1 MIKTLSI
8 QTYSLRDV
16 VSTREE
22 TKSTLKALKDYG
34 YSGMQICDLNL
45 HYGEA
50 EFAQDAKMPD
60 LK

>member
-22 TKSTLKALKDYG
+22 TKATLKALKDYR

-50 EFAQDAKMPD
+50 EFAQDAK
-60 LK
+60 KAS